1 MSPGEEGAVLEG
13 DLLRERERL
22 AVERLEQILL
32 ADHLQLL
39 AVPVVG
45 ERLDDVGSGSRELD
59 VELAHDVG
67 VLEHDLG
74 DEAAGLEIPSPLEL
88 EQVALGADDRA
99 VLKPLEQPGPPAVL
113 LLFSVLRHGRYC
125 AARAAMVQRPS
136 HERRRLPPR
145 IERTGGFPAQ
155 G

>member
-1 MSPGEEGAVLEG
+1 MKSTPASTAHATCSSNMARAAAADCVVPLDEDVRVADVAGEEGAVLEG

-45 ERLDDVGSGSRELD
+45 ERLDDVGSRSHELD
-59 VELAHDVG
+59 VELTHDVG

-74 DEAAGLEIPSPLEL
+74 DEAARLEI
-88 EQVALGADDRA
+88 AR
-99 VLKPLEQPGPPAVL
+99 
-113 LLFSVLRHGRYC
+113 
-125 AARAAMVQRPS
+125 AARARTGSP
-136 HERRRLPPR
+136 RRR
-145 IERTGGFPAQ
+145 
-155 G
+155 